1 MRLGLG
7 LGLFKAGLI
16 SAGVRIFSAFQT
28 RVINDGGTVE
38 SGTCVVNGIN
48 SSALLEQASFLLIPS
63 GYKGGKLYAEIPTNG
78 NGDLT
83 WTRGSTAIRTNSSGL
98 LESMGTGVPR
108 LSYMYGSCPSALLE
122 PQRTNSIRNSTMVG
136 ASTSPSTLPTNY
148 GVSGITGTVVGIGTE
163 NGLSYVDIRFSGTA
177 SGTNTQVQLETTTA
191 ITASNGQ
198 TWTQS
203 VYLKL
208 INTSTPPTDYNMRLR
223 EGTATGVFVADGIT
237 AISPTT
243 SLQRFTY
250 TRTNTG
256 ALTERIQPILLFNQV
271 AGNTY
276 DYTIRIAQPQMELGA
291 YVATPIFTSGAT
303 ATRVTDSFS
312 RSNIYTNGLISASGG
327 TWFVEF
333 RNNIVYSRD
342 NASSAIF
349 INTGTSPSLNDGF
362 RIRNGGTQRFNIDK
376 IVAGVSSSLYSTTT
390 DTVKLAIK
398 WNGTTADIFAN
409 GTKVVS
415 ATAFTTTAME
425 YLNGTPQ
432 VPTFIQQM
440 ALFPTPLSDTQL
452 TQLTTL

>member
-1 MRLGLG
+1 
-7 LGLFKAGLI
+7 
-16 SAGVRIFSAFQT
+16 
-28 RVINDGGTVE
+28 
-38 SGTCVVNGIN
+38 
-48 SSALLEQASFLLIPS
+48 
-63 GYKGGKLYAEIPTNG
+63 
-78 NGDLT
+78 
-83 WTRGSTAIRTNSSGL
+83 
-98 LESMGTGVPR
+98 
-108 LSYMYGSCPSALLE
+108 
-122 PQRTNSIRNSTMVG
+122 MVG

-177 SGTNTQVQLETTTA
+177 SGANTQVQLETTTA

-223 EGTATGVFVADGIT
+223 EGTAAGVFVADGIT

-291 YVATPIFTSGAT
+291 YVTTPIFTSGAT
-303 ATRVTDSFS
+303 ATRVADSFS

-327 TWFVEF
+327 TWFVEL
-333 RNNIVYSRD
+333 RNNEAYTRDASTVGLFLGSDSAGTTNSLVLRAASGSSRMSI
-342 NASSAIF
+342 AKYV
-349 INTGTSPSLNDGF
+349 
-362 RIRNGGTQRFNIDK
+362 GGAFTQIY
-376 IVAGVSSSLYSTTT
+376 LTTT
-390 DTVKLAIK
+390 TTAKIAIK
-398 WNGTTADIFAN
+398 WNGSTADVFVN
-409 GTKVVS
+409 GTKEVS
-415 ATAFTTTAME
+415 ATAFTATALEFLAHATT
-425 YLNGTPQ
+425 GD
-432 VPTFIQQM
+432 VPKFIQQM
-440 ALFPTPLSDTQL
+440 ALFPTPLTDAQCQT
-452 TQLTTL
+452 LTT